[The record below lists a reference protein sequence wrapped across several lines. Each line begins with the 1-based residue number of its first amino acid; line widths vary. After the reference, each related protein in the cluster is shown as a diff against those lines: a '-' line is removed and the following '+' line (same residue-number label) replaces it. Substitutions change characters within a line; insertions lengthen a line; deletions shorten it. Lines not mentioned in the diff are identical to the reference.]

1 MSEILFQYK
10 KVDPT
15 SWAYLSS
22 LLMVALFFK
31 FNRFWSVRNL
41 DLLLLIWL
49 APGLLMVNSGL
60 RRVHQLEREEAVA
73 VATPQATTAST
84 ATPSSD
90 SAPAVEASP
99 ASSEGDAARPATEAA
114 TTTPPPTATA
124 QATPTDKEAG
134 NKGDAPA
141 GSPLATAADL
151 ESNLAKTKIPTS
163 ALHSELVR
171 FREISLFGFLWLFIG
186 LVFLLI
192 RLLFDPTMTRR
203 PLLEPN
209 LSPGGL
215 LFLGFWLFAF
225 HVANI
230 LHGDVTADER
240 QGAKSAAAMVS
251 SSASDLA
258 KSRPDNL
265 QRFGPGYYFLHMLP
279 SIPTSISLP
288 ANDMAE
294 QERAFVVVAKT
305 MAILSNLGI
314 VIGLI
319 LIGYWHFENI
329 RMGIGTATL
338 YLMLPYTAQL
348 TGCVEHALPAA
359 LLIWAVVLYRRPML
373 AGLFIGLAMG
383 TVYYPFFL
391 LPLWVSFYW
400 QRGVMR
406 FVGGVGLSLVAMAL
420 SLLAGASENTTFWEL
435 LQSMFGLW
443 LPRREGLQGVWNLGW
458 DPIFRLPVLAAFVAL
473 TSSMAIWP
481 AQKNLGTLLSC
492 SAAIMVAAQFWH
504 GNDGGLF
511 MAWFLPLT
519 LLAMFRPN
527 LEDRVALSVLGEGWF
542 SRRRARL
549 FPMNRAA

>member
-41 DLLLLIWL
+41 DLVLLIWL

-60 RRVHQLEREEAVA
+60 RRVHQLERVEAEAA
-73 VATPQATTAST
+73 VVQADASSSATQS
-84 ATPSSD
+84 SSD
-90 SAPAVEASP
+90 ADDATAALPPESESPVAAAQDPAQSETEEKLPAEKTADTIDAEAPAV
-99 ASSEGDAARPATEAA
+99 
-114 TTTPPPTATA
+114 
-124 QATPTDKEAG
+124 
-134 NKGDAPA
+134 A
-141 GSPLATAADL
+141 GSPLPNDNAI
-151 ESNLAKTKIPTS
+151 EKEEPVPKIAPS
-163 ALHSELVR
+163 ALPTELNR
-171 FREISLFGFLWLFIG
+171 FRDISLFGFLWLFVG
-186 LVFLLI
+186 LGMLLI

-230 LHGDVTADER
+230 LHSDVTADER
-240 QGAKSAAAMVS
+240 QGAKSAVAMMS
-251 SSASDLA
+251 NRESDLS
-258 KSRPDNL
+258 KSRPENL

-288 ANDMAE
+288 TGDMEE
-294 QERAFVVVAKT
+294 QERSFVIVAKT
-305 MAILSNLGI
+305 MAVLSNLGI
-314 VIGLI
+314 VVGLI

-359 LLIWAVVLYRRPML
+359 LLIWAVVLYRRPMM

-391 LPLWVSFYW
+391 LPLWLSFYW

-406 FVGGVGLSLVAMAL
+406 FVGGVGLSLVAMAM
-420 SLLAGASENTTFWEL
+420 SLFAAASETTTFWEL
-435 LQSMFGLW
+435 IQSMFGLW

-542 SRRRARL
+542 SNRRARL
-549 FPMNRAA
+549 VPVSRAA

>member
-73 VATPQATTAST
+73 VAASKQEAAAKSALASST
-84 ATPSSD
+84 AASEAAKEASSGEAAPKQDQPPSEL
-90 SAPAVEASP
+90 AASP
-99 ASSEGDAARPATEAA
+99 AIA
-114 TTTPPPTATA
+114 TAT
-124 QATPTDKEAG
+124 KE
-134 NKGDAPA
+134 KETPA
-141 GSPLATAADL
+141 GSPLPTAADL
-151 ESNLAKTKIPTS
+151 ESNLSKAKIPAT
-163 ALHSELVR
+163 ARPSELTK
-171 FREISLFGFLWLFIG
+171 FRDIALFGFLWLFVG
-186 LVFLLI
+186 LGFLLI

-230 LHGDVTADER
+230 LHSDVTADER

-251 SSASDLA
+251 NRASDLA

-288 ANDMAE
+288 ANDLEE
-294 QERAFVVVAKT
+294 QERSFVVVAKT
-305 MAILSNLGI
+305 MAILSNLAI
-314 VIGLI
+314 VVGLI

-359 LLIWAVVLYRRPML
+359 LLIWAVVLYRRPMM

-420 SLLAGASENTTFWEL
+420 SLLAGASENATFWEL

-443 LPRREGLQGVWNLGW
+443 LPRRDGLQGVWNLGW

-492 SAAIMVAAQFWH
+492 SAAIMVASQFWH

-549 FPMNRAA
+549 VPMNRAA